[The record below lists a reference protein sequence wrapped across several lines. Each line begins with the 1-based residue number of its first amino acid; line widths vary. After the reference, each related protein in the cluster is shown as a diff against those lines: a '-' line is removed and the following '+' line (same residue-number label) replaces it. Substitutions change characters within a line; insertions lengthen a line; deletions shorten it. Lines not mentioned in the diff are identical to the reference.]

1 MKIYILSIKLALLI
15 VLGKSLSLYVGQLWL
30 THFISS
36 LKVTRKKE
44 KVNYGV
50 LFQL

>member
-1 MKIYILSIKLALLI
+1 ML
-15 VLGKSLSLYVGQLWL
+15 VNMWL
-30 THFISS
+30 THFTLSNDLNQLS
-36 LKVTRKKE
+36 PYNSNTFLSKKVTRKKE